1 MDTQHRCIQS
11 AHLYRCPVFLWT
23 LASNVYLNRPILPS
37 GPNVWRNGMATPH
50 GTFWLTPSAAAEEP
64 AAKMAAMK
72 KVLSPISSAVGDVA
86 GVFWDEQKM
95 LAALKDNR
103 IAT

>member
-1 MDTQHRCIQS
+1 
-11 AHLYRCPVFLWT
+11 
-23 LASNVYLNRPILPS
+23 
-37 GPNVWRNGMATPH
+37 
-50 GTFWLTPSAAAEEP
+50 
-64 AAKMAAMK
+64 MAAMK